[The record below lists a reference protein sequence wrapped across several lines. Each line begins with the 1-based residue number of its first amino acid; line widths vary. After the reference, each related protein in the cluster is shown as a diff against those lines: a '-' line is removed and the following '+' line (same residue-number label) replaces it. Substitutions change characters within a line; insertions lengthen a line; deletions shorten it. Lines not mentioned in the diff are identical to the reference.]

1 MCRQRVN
8 TRKEMYKLV
17 VMDLN
22 MPGLDGVQATQQ
34 IRQFANGQFMIVA
47 HTAIPQEQF
56 GDYKEKGFDD
66 FLQKPIDNKVL
77 AKIIKKLGLNN

>member
-1 MCRQRVN
+1 
-8 TRKEMYKLV
+8 
-17 VMDLN
+17 MDLN

-34 IRQFANGQFMIVA
+34 IRQFAIGQFIIVA
-47 HTAIPQEQF
+47 HTAIPKEQF
-56 GDYKEKGFDD
+56 GDYNEKGFDD